1 MFVGNAG
8 NESWM
13 NPQPDDNADCADVDL
28 SSLNVKP
35 EYHTGRPTYTCPHCS
50 KQFLYSSQLRQH
62 MRFHLKHRPFRCP
75 VCSKTFVQSS
85 NLTEHFRVHS
95 DERPF
100 ACYVCE
106 RRFRQSSNLNY
117 HIRTTH
123 NQTDTTS
130 ANKQSEPT
138 AADSTAVEKTAKH
151 SESKSFSC
159 EHCGRSFAHACQLTN
174 HARVHTRDRPYQC
187 QYCQKMFAYSSN
199 LSEHE
204 RIHTGVRPYVCGTCS
219 RRFAQSSQLKVHVK
233 AHHPNADSATTL
245 LVVCPVC
252 DAYVTGLRS
261 LRDHLKLHGSSDS
274 RQSAKSPDLKRPAAE
289 VRPNRQKPLP
299 SFEHLTRSRKS
310 VKHQSVKQRR
320 VKSVTQHDI
329 PRDQTV
335 QCTFVCCYCEKA
347 FMKCSQ
353 LMMHLWL
360 HEDMSPEPSRSL
372 PSRKCRMNVDI
383 KTKAGNESES
393 STTDVDEPV
402 KVQSARSQLKT
413 KQEGHRLSCPY
424 CSKQFARRER
434 WKTHVKKHEAQKSRS
449 SNKKDSVSKKSHRSS
464 ERTVLRNQ
472 KDAVKQLVR
481 KRTRSAVK
489 VENGNSVSFG
499 ENSHPEISLDG
510 DEDDGGDVDDNTEEF
525 DVKPTRLGQRWKE
538 SLASEGAGKLLADA
552 AATRSGK
559 RSGKKKSKPAENKGR
574 TYPCGECD
582 RVMASAA
589 ALHYHRRTHSGY
601 KPFACSECPRRFI
614 IRGQLVEHERVHSG
628 EKPFAC
634 DECPKRFAQSSQLRQ
649 HASVH
654 SEVGTH
660 VCPTCG
666 EAFTRPWRLL
676 SHRRAAHADDSVSQK
691 RYRCD
696 DCGREYSLRQS
707 WVYHRLT
714 HSTDRPFQCDVC
726 SRQFRVAGQLRQHA
740 NHCRGRKAD
749 KLITV
754 DPYRQPPQNW
764 MWFSEFNT
772 DLLTSAVNQ
781 AGVSDVA
788 SDTSMLYDSG
798 AGEHRP
804 ELGGTEFQQL

>member
-1 MFVGNAG
+1 MFVGNTG
-8 NESWM
+8 DESWM
-13 NPQPDDNADCADVDL
+13 NLQPDNDTGYADIDL

-35 EYHTGRPTYTCPHCS
+35 EYHTGRPTYTCPRCG

-75 VCSKTFVQSS
+75 VCSKTFVQTS

-117 HIRTTH
+117 HIRTAH
-123 NQTDTTS
+123 NQANTTS
-130 ANKQSEPT
+130 GDKQSEPT
-138 AADSTAVEKTAKH
+138 TADSSALEKEAKH
-151 SESKSFSC
+151 SEAKSFSC

-252 DAYVTGLRS
+252 DAHVTGLRS
-261 LRDHLKLHGSSDS
+261 LRDHLKLHSSDS
-274 RQSAKSPDLKRPAAE
+274 QQSAESLHLKRPAAK

-299 SFEHLTRSRKS
+299 SFKHLTRSRKS
-310 VKHQSVKQRR
+310 IKHQSVKRR
-320 VKSVTQHDI
+320 GVKSVMQCDVPGDH
-329 PRDQTV
+329 TV
-335 QCTFVCCYCEKA
+335 KRTYVCCYCEKA
-347 FMKCSQ
+347 FTKRSQ
-353 LMMHLWL
+353 LMMHLLL
-360 HEDMSPEPSRSL
+360 HEDTPLEPSRSL
-372 PSRKCRMNVDI
+372 SSTARQMNVDI
-383 KTKAGNESES
+383 KTKDGNESES
-393 STTDVDEPV
+393 STTDVEESV
-402 KVQSARSQLKT
+402 KVQSARSQRKT
-413 KQEGHRLSCPY
+413 NQDGHRLS
-424 CSKQFARRER
+424 AHRER
-434 WKTHVKKHEAQKSRS
+434 WKTHVKKHNAQKSRS
-449 SNKKDSVSKKSHRSS
+449 SNKKDLSSKKSPRSS
-464 ERTVLRNQ
+464 KRTVPHNQ
-472 KDAVKQLVR
+472 KDAVEQLDR

-489 VENGNSVSFG
+489 VENGNSGSYG

-510 DEDDGGDVDDNTEEF
+510 DEDDGGDVDDNTEEL
-525 DVKPTRLGQRWKE
+525 DVKPTRLGQDSKE

-559 RSGKKKSKPAENKGR
+559 RSGRKKSKPAENKSR

-601 KPFACSECPRRFI
+601 KPFACSLCPRRFI

-634 DECPKRFAQSSQLRQ
+634 DACPKRFAQSSQLRQ
-649 HASVH
+649 HASIH

-714 HSTDRPFQCDVC
+714 HTTDRPFQCDVC
-726 SRQFRVAGQLRQHA
+726 SRQFRVAGQLRQHE

-749 KLITV
+749 KLTTV
-754 DPYRQPPQNW
+754 DPYHQPPQNW
-764 MWFSEFNT
+764 MWFSELNT

-781 AGVSDVA
+781 AGVSDVP
-788 SDTSMLYDSG
+788 SDTSMLYHSG
-798 AGEHRP
+798 VGEHRP